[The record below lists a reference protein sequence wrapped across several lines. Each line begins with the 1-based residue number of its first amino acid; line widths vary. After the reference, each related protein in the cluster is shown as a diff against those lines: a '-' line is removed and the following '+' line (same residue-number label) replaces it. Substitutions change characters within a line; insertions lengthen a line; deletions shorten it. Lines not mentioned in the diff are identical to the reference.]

1 MRTLNLINFCIPPNL
16 NLVLTLSL
24 LVKLLVNSIFE
35 APVIRRTLNINNL
48 RTTSAKSINLHT
60 IRKAIEYTLKNVLVW
75 TIFTLTIFKI
85 LLFEGRSALPT
96 NKRGTASERV
106 KKKLYVIYIKWNL
119 FEKWRVANFYR

>member
-24 LVKLLVNSIFE
+24 LVKLNNSIFE
-35 APVIRRTLNINNL
+35 APIIRRTLNINNL

-85 LLFEGRSALPT
+85 LLFEGRLALPT

-106 KKKLYVIYIKWNL
+106 KKIM
-119 FEKWRVANFYR
+119 

>member
-24 LVKLLVNSIFE
+24 QVKLLVNSIFE
-35 APVIRRTLNINNL
+35 APIIRQTLNINNW

-119 FEKWRVANFYR
+119 FEK